1 MNIKKKK
8 IILNDEVK
16 EFLDIMEKENDENKV
31 LVKNNYEK
39 EVNKWVIYIFNS
51 YSFLENN
58 FTFFDLSKSQEFITR
73 INQLPLTKEEKL
85 KLINYKPENIV
96 EISVVSLYFISS
108 FNFKLFYYL

>member
-39 EVNKWVIYIFNS
+39 EVK
-51 YSFLENN
+51 
-58 FTFFDLSKSQEFITR
+58 K
-73 INQLPLTKEEKL
+73 
-85 KLINYKPENIV
+85 
-96 EISVVSLYFISS
+96 
-108 FNFKLFYYL
+108 

>member
-39 EVNKWVIYIFNS
+39 AVNK
-51 YSFLENN
+51 
-58 FTFFDLSKSQEFITR
+58 
-73 INQLPLTKEEKL
+73 
-85 KLINYKPENIV
+85 
-96 EISVVSLYFISS
+96 
-108 FNFKLFYYL
+108 